1 MVLDFFAGISVRSV
15 DLSTSCVEKCV
26 VVKTY
31 PLDSPRQPWQVA
43 GMFLRKLRVQKDGKE
58 HRYWSLVETVR
69 TPDGPRQRTLCYL
82 GELNSSTRARWQKT
96 VEVFNEQGESTQL
109 KLFPAE
115 AAAPE
120 YPSVARV
127 LVKKVRVERTRR
139 FGDCYLGLELWKRL
153 GLEEFF
159 ARHLDQEFADVPW
172 SRVAAVLAINRL
184 CDPGSELAIER
195 HWYPGTA
202 LDDLL
207 HIGTGKINDTRLYR
221 CLDRLLPLKTKI
233 EQHLKQRFGEL
244 FQAEFDVLLYDLT
257 STYVEGTAEENP
269 MMRRGYSRDHRPDC
283 EQLVLAL
290 IVNADGFPFSYELF
304 DGNRADVS
312 TVETILRTVER
323 KHGKARRVWIFDRGV
338 VSEENLMA
346 IRKRGGQYL
355 VGTPRSKLKQFEQ
368 ELLKDDFEKIRPEVE
383 VKQIRIPGGEET
395 YILCRTAGRKEK
407 EKAIRSRF
415 VAKIEKALAGLE
427 KRITAGKLRDRFK
440 MERNLGRI
448 QASHPQVA
456 DLYEMAVQDSKEGP
470 RLVWRQ
476 KPEQQQWLEARE
488 GAYLLRT
495 NLTVDGAADL
505 WKKYM
510 QLTEVEAAFRSL
522 KSELKIRPLFHQLE
536 RRVKAHVLVA
546 FLGYALLVTL
556 KHLLKRSASEYSPAQ
571 ALKRLS
577 ELYSVDIVLPTVEG
591 REICL
596 RRITKR
602 ENDQEELLQQLRVE
616 LPERLEPIQILK
628 CSADSAIA

>member
-1 MVLDFFAGISVRSV
+1 
-15 DLSTSCVEKCV
+15 
-26 VVKTY
+26 
-31 PLDSPRQPWQVA
+31 
-43 GMFLRKLRVQKDGKE
+43 MFLRQHHRSKDGKE
-58 HRYWSLVETVR
+58 HGYWSLVETVR
-69 TPDGPRQRTLCYL
+69 TPDGPRQRTICYL
-82 GELNSSTRARWQKT
+82 GELNDSAQARWQKT
-96 VEVFNEQGESTQL
+96 IEAFNEQGESTQL
-109 KLFPAE
+109 KLFPNDAE
-115 AAAPE
+115 LPDD
-120 YPSVARV
+120 PSVARV

-153 GLEEFF
+153 GLQEFF
-159 ARHLDQEFADVPW
+159 AQHLDHEVADVPW

-184 CDPGSELAIER
+184 CAPGSELAIER
-195 HWYPGTA
+195 HWYPSTA

-207 HIGTGKINDTRLYR
+207 HIAKGKINDTRLYR
-221 CLDRLLPLKTKI
+221 CLDRLLPLKTKL

-257 STYVEGTAEENP
+257 STYVEGAAEENP
-269 MMRRGYSRDHRPDC
+269 MLRRGYSRDHRPDC

-290 IVNADGFPFSYELF
+290 IVNQDGFPFSYELF
-304 DGNRADVS
+304 DGNRDDVS
-312 TVETILRTVER
+312 TVEEILV
-323 KHGKARRVWIFDRGV
+323 
-338 VSEENLMA
+338 A
-346 IRKRGGQYL
+346 IRKRGGEYL
-355 VGTPRSKLKQFEQ
+355 VGTARSKLKQFEQ

-407 EKAIRSRF
+407 EKAIRNRF

-427 KRITAGKLRDRFK
+427 KRIAEGKLRDRFK

-448 QASHPQVA
+448 QASHPQMA
-456 DLYEMAVQDSKEGP
+456 DLYEMVMKDTKQGP

-495 NLTVDGAADL
+495 NLTVNGAADL

-510 QLTEVEAAFRSL
+510 QLTEVEAAFRTL
-522 KSELKIRPLFHQLE
+522 KSELAIRPLFHQLE
-536 RRVKAHVLVA
+536 KRVKAHVLVA
-546 FLGYALLVTL
+546 FLGYALQVTL
-556 KHLLKRSASEYSPAQ
+556 KHLLKRSGSEYSPAQ
-571 ALKRLS
+571 ALKRLA
-577 ELYSVDIVLPTVEG
+577 EIRSVDIVLPTVEG
-591 REICL
+591 REIWL
-596 RRITKR
+596 RRIAQLD
-602 ENDQEELLQQLRVE
+602 EDQERLLNQLRLE